1 MEAIDGSFLVARTC
15 YDSRM
20 STFVLAVVFLLG
32 MTAYGS
38 AVYQML
44 KGQYSPSFFSRG
56 VWFLLGINSFA
67 GVLLGDGNN
76 ASIVLALTL
85 LIGNTAVFITSYWKG
100 SRDFGKAERVSL
112 ILLILSGVAWIVLNE
127 PYIGLIISLVAHF
140 IGGIPTI
147 WRVAKRPE
155 SEQAYHWYFFFAGCI
170 ITLIFSSNRSLT
182 IILFPL
188 YFALFDGLI
197 IFLANRKRLF
207 GISFSERMRQR

>member
-1 MEAIDGSFLVARTC
+1 MNTGILAI
-15 YDSRM
+15 
-20 STFVLAVVFLLG
+20 VFILG
-32 MTAYGS
+32 LTAYAS

-67 GVLLGDGNN
+67 GVFLGDGSK
-76 ASIVLALTL
+76 ASVVLAFTL
-85 LIGNTAVFITSYWKG
+85 LVGNAAVFVTSYWKG
-100 SRDFGKAERVSL
+100 SREFGNAEKISL
-112 ILLILSGVAWIVLNE
+112 VLLIISAVVWIVLSE

-155 SEQAYHWYFFFAGCI
+155 SEQAYHWYFFFTASVISI
-170 ITLIFSSNRSLT
+170 IASSNKSLT
-182 IILFPL
+182 AILFPL

-197 IFLANRKRLF
+197 ILLANRKRLL
-207 GISFSERMRQR
+207 RA